1 MKTTTTNE
9 AMMDFIAVAQQWMVK
24 DESHAE
30 TKLGWAIQ
38 RMLLRLKKAQQRI
51 EDRIAEIQIDNCVT
65 DEKGIIVK
73 DSRNQ
78 FEYTKEG
85 AILRN
90 KQLREL
96 YEREI
101 EVEPYIATELPMKD
115 DKINLTI
122 AEQEY
127 FNGFVMHARQENPE
141 AAQEEAV
148 TVVQ

>member
-24 DESHAE
+24 NESHAE

-38 RMLLRLKKAQQRI
+38 RMLLRLKKDQQRI
-51 EDRIAEIQIDNCVT
+51 EDRIAEIQIDNCAT
-65 DEKGIIVK
+65 DDKGLIIK
-73 DSRNQ
+73 DARGQ
-78 FEYTKEG
+78 FEFTKEG
-85 AILRN
+85 AIQRN
-90 KQLREL
+90 KQLRAL
-96 YEREI
+96 YEKQIEI
-101 EVEPYIATELPMKD
+101 EPYIATELPMKD
-115 DKINLTI
+115 NKINLTI

-141 AAQEEAV
+141 AAQGETL